1 MKKTWNKLI
10 IVSFIVL
17 AVVACAAILFLYPY
31 YNEYKVFDGIEA
43 GQWNEVQKSYE
54 ALDSEKQKAVQEML
68 PDYAKHICLEYQT
81 GEKDYI
87 YTVAA
92 YDAINSIDETKSI
105 CTKYNVLVNRT
116 DTGMRSNRFIIQT
129 RITMDRVLCR
139 RTRRSTRSIFDWI
152 QTRKK
157 RL

>member
-17 AVVACAAILFLYPY
+17 AVVACAAIVFLYPY

-43 GQWNEVQKSYE
+43 GQWSEVQKSYE

-81 GEKDYI
+81 GEKRLHLY
-87 YTVAA
+87 
-92 YDAINSIDETKSI
+92 S
-105 CTKYNVLVNRT
+105 
-116 DTGMRSNRFIIQT
+116 
-129 RITMDRVLCR
+129 
-139 RTRRSTRSIFDWI
+139 RSI
-152 QTRKK
+152 
-157 RL
+157 

>member
-17 AVVACAAILFLYPY
+17 AVVACAAIVFLYPY

-87 YTVAA
+87 YGFDIEKNEFNVFPVL
-92 YDAINSIDETKSI
+92 DVFKTKS
-105 CTKYNVLVNRT
+105 NA
-116 DTGMRSNRFIIQT
+116 RF
-129 RITMDRVLCR
+129 
-139 RTRRSTRSIFDWI
+139 
-152 QTRKK
+152 
-157 RL
+157 

>member
-17 AVVACAAILFLYPY
+17 AVVACAAIVFLYPY

-68 PDYAKHICLEYQT
+68 PDS
-81 GEKDYI
+81 DP
-87 YTVAA
+87 
-92 YDAINSIDETKSI
+92 
-105 CTKYNVLVNRT
+105 
-116 DTGMRSNRFIIQT
+116 
-129 RITMDRVLCR
+129 
-139 RTRRSTRSIFDWI
+139 
-152 QTRKK
+152 RKK
-157 RL
+157 LVSKDLITYVADRKGHDRRYAIAPDKIKAEIGWEPETMFKDGIRQTIKWYFDHEDWMEHVTSGDYQKYYAEMYQ

>member
-17 AVVACAAILFLYPY
+17 AVVACAAIVFLYPY

-68 PDYAKHICLEYQT
+68 PDS
-81 GEKDYI
+81 DP
-87 YTVAA
+87 
-92 YDAINSIDETKSI
+92 
-105 CTKYNVLVNRT
+105 
-116 DTGMRSNRFIIQT
+116 
-129 RITMDRVLCR
+129 
-139 RTRRSTRSIFDWI
+139 
-152 QTRKK
+152 RKK
-157 RL
+157 LVSKDLITYVADRKGHDRRYAIAPDKIKAEIGWEPETMFKDGIRQTIK

>member
-17 AVVACAAILFLYPY
+17 AVVACAAIVFLYPY

-81 GEKDYI
+81 GEKI
-87 YTVAA
+87 TFIQSQHMMRSTVSMRQRALYKIQCA
-92 YDAINSIDETKSI
+92 CQSYRIPGCD
-105 CTKYNVLVNRT
+105 RT
-116 DTGMRSNRFIIQT
+116 D
-129 RITMDRVLCR
+129 L
-139 RTRRSTRSIFDWI
+139 
-152 QTRKK
+152 
-157 RL
+157 

>member
-17 AVVACAAILFLYPY
+17 AVVACAAIVFLYPY

-68 PDYAKHICLEYQT
+68 GHADVSSTQ
-81 GEKDYI
+81 I
-87 YTVAA
+87 YLGL
-92 YDAINSIDETKSI
+92 
-105 CTKYNVLVNRT
+105 NVSK
-116 DTGMRSNRFIIQT
+116 MRDVYMKAHPRH
-129 RITMDRVLCR
+129 
-139 RTRRSTRSIFDWI
+139 
-152 QTRKK
+152 
-157 RL
+157 

>member
-17 AVVACAAILFLYPY
+17 AVVACAAIVFLYPY

-68 PDYAKHICLEYQT
+68 GHADISSTQ
-81 GEKDYI
+81 I
-87 YTVAA
+87 YLGL
-92 YDAINSIDETKSI
+92 
-105 CTKYNVLVNRT
+105 NVSK
-116 DTGMRSNRFIIQT
+116 MRDVYMKAHPRH
-129 RITMDRVLCR
+129 
-139 RTRRSTRSIFDWI
+139 
-152 QTRKK
+152 
-157 RL
+157 